1 MTGVDTSAKRGARE
15 QSAATSSSWRGIWR
29 GSPHPRLGCAAFLAV
44 VVSLGLALGLYRLG
58 LATLRWPMPQQL
70 FGWFSLLVAVVLLI
84 WGIRS
89 SIRIFLQL
97 GVRRVLL
104 RSAVTVVLVVL
115 VVGLVVP
122 SGYSGLNHWTLTVQ
136 RVLEWPIV
144 GISAFWTDII
154 AVPSEVQFAAT
165 GRRPP
170 LRVPGVDWKDGPPP
184 PIVVRA
190 SDSGNPVVVTTSS
203 VVGAQES
210 STTAAESLELPTIH
224 TPVDIVI
231 GSTVQVVGTDGV
243 ALRARAQP
251 SRESAVLIRFAEGT
265 RLTIVDGPQE
275 AEGLTW
281 WQVRGDAG
289 EGWCASDFL
298 QVIP

>member
-1 MTGVDTSAKRGARE
+1 
-15 QSAATSSSWRGIWR
+15 
-29 GSPHPRLGCAAFLAV
+29 
-44 VVSLGLALGLYRLG
+44 
-58 LATLRWPMPQQL
+58 
-70 FGWFSLLVAVVLLI
+70 
-84 WGIRS
+84 
-89 SIRIFLQL
+89 
-97 GVRRVLL
+97 
-104 RSAVTVVLVVL
+104 
-115 VVGLVVP
+115 
-122 SGYSGLNHWTLTVQ
+122 
-136 RVLEWPIV
+136 
-144 GISAFWTDII
+144 
-154 AVPSEVQFAAT
+154 
-165 GRRPP
+165 
-170 LRVPGVDWKDGPPP
+170 
-184 PIVVRA
+184 VRA

>member
-1 MTGVDTSAKRGARE
+1 MTGADNSAKRGAKE
-15 QSAATSSSWRGIWR
+15 QSVSTRSYWRGLWQ
-29 GSPHPRLGCAAFLAV
+29 GSPHPRRGCAAFLAV
-44 VVSLGLALGLYRLG
+44 VVSLGLVLGLYRLG
-58 LATLRWPMPQQL
+58 LPTLRWPMPQQL
-70 FGWFSLLVAVVLLI
+70 LGWLSLLIAVVLLI

-89 SIRIFLQL
+89 SIKIFLQL
-97 GVRRVLL
+97 GIRRVLL
-104 RSAVTVVLVVL
+104 RIAVTVVLVVL

-136 RVLEWPIV
+136 RVLEWPIA
-144 GISAFWTDII
+144 GISTFWTDIT

-190 SDSGNPVVVTTSS
+190 SESGNAVVVTTSS
-203 VVGAQES
+203 VANEQES
-210 STTAAESLELPTIH
+210 PTTTAEFSEQPTIR
-224 TPVDIVI
+224 TPGAITV

-251 SRESAVLIRFAEGT
+251 SRESAVLTRFAEGT
-265 RLTIVDGPQE
+265 RLTVVDGPRE

-289 EGWCASDFL
+289 EGWCAADFL